1 MRYVP
6 AEQGV
11 VNQTKGAVFETVP
24 AVHEPHPAASEKI
37 LIISDCSMRYLQRR

>member
-1 MRYVP
+1 MRLVP

-11 VNQTKGAVFETVP
+11 VSQTKGILKEKVP
-24 AVHEPHPAASEKI
+24 AVHKPHPAASEKI